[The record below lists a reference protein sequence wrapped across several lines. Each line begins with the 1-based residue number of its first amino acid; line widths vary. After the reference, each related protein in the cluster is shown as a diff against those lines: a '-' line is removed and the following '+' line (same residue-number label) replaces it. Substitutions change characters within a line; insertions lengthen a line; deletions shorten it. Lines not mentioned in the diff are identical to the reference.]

1 MINPKLFGY
10 IINMVYHGCYIACF
24 TPKAGDATNAN
35 IAICISNGTYD
46 VVRLS
51 PEMMMKCSSRGV
63 AGYHGLRRNL
73 GSFQASL
80 PARVGN
86 VNDHSHLIHFSYHSP
101 PKIT

>member
-1 MINPKLFGY
+1 MINPKLFRD
-10 IINMVYHGCYIACF
+10 IVNMVYHGCNITSCSQKTGY
-24 TPKAGDATNAN
+24 ATNAD
-35 IAICISNGTYD
+35 IAICISNGTND

-86 VNDHSHLIHFSYHSP
+86 VNDHSHLIHFFYHSP